1 MCERTVGNCC
11 NIMSATGI
19 GDLADAEGK
28 MKKGDLQAGRMLL
41 NQARKHFHS
50 SGLCPRLH
58 YRLLTLCPA
67 GVFIT
72 FKANALARLT
82 FSAPPW
88 DRPAARSWR
97 RRERSCEASRE
108 RCCFNTVVARERSFV
123 AA

>member
-28 MKKGDLQAGRMLL
+28 MKKGDLQAARMLL

-50 SGLCPRLH
+50 SGSCPRLH

-67 GVFIT
+67 GFHSCVAT
-72 FKANALARLT
+72 SLT
-82 FSAPPW
+82 
-88 DRPAARSWR
+88 PAYYTTTLTPAY
-97 RRERSCEASRE
+97 
-108 RCCFNTVVARERSFV
+108 
-123 AA
+123 